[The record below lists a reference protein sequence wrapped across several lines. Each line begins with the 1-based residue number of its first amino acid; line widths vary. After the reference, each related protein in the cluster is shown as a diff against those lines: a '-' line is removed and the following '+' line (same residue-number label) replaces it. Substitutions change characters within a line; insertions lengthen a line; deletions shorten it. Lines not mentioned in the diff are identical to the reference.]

1 MSGNLDFLFFIP
13 FTVHTQLLHRGFYAS
28 CTYFHVE
35 VTSVIYIMGHDKCT
49 STSETVTIFLECY
62 LQKDVNQSVWGVEAT
77 CTKFLYT
84 KDSSFTFQVFVSQ
97 VLSCDSTWINA
108 VVLLHFSLPLSI
120 SYHNI
125 GSFVSQLRWCSC
137 HSLDV
142 PLFCQKYHTIWC
154 YSSQLV
160 MHVFK

>member
-1 MSGNLDFLFFIP
+1 M
-13 FTVHTQLLHRGFYAS
+13 
-28 CTYFHVE
+28 
-35 VTSVIYIMGHDKCT
+35 IYIMGHDKCT
-49 STSETVTIFLECY
+49 FTSETVAIFFLCY

-120 SYHNI
+120 SYHNVVCF
-125 GSFVSQLRWCSC
+125 FVSQLR
-137 HSLDV
+137 
-142 PLFCQKYHTIWC
+142 
-154 YSSQLV
+154 
-160 MHVFK
+160 